1 MRCVNFVFN
10 AIQQT
15 KTEELCYTN
24 SKKEKIVCI
33 FTNHVKEQFAE
44 RFFKLTNVVLE
55 PEQIEPAIFNL
66 FNTATR
72 IGKKNPIYIS
82 RNKRHGGNSLYFQ
95 SGPMVFIVEDKALV
109 TVEIV
114 TERELN

>member
-15 KTEELCYTN
+15 KIKELVYTN
-24 SKKEKIVCI
+24 SKKERIECI
-33 FTNHVKEQFAE
+33 FTTHIKEQFSE
-44 RFFKLTNVVLE
+44 RFFKLTNVMLE
-55 PEQIEPAIFNL
+55 PEQIEQAIINL

-72 IGKKNPIYIS
+72 IGKKNPIYVS
-82 RNKRHGGNSLYFQ
+82 RNDRHGGNSLYFK
-95 SGPMVFIVEDKALV
+95 SGPMVFVVEDRALV

-114 TERELN
+114 TDRELN